1 MSIADEVTSDG
12 RTLLFTLSPN
22 DLVYV
27 KEDDSKIS
35 ENDNLDVALIYK
47 AVSFNGPQSFFIP
60 SFIANPIVKALE
72 LGSGNKAERAWND
85 SMIKSVCCKLCVDRL
100 GRVIKIIQ

>member
-1 MSIADEVTSDG
+1 MSVADEVTSDG
-12 RTLLFTLSPN
+12 RKLLFTLSPN

-27 KEDDSKIS
+27 KEDDGKIG
-35 ENDNLDVALIYK
+35 ENDNLNVALIYK

-60 SFIANPIVKALE
+60 SFIANPIVKTIE

-85 SMIKSVCCKLCVDRL
+85 VMIKNVCCKLCVDRL
-100 GRVIKIIQ
+100 GRVVKIIE